1 MVKVKKILLIAL
13 VSLVV
18 VTGGM
23 FAYTFTTATATIGV
37 SAPTSDF
44 ANITANTSI
53 TAPTVF
59 GKFTGT
65 WPSAPLFTITPDP
78 NYQGDLVITVSLIN
92 TGELVRQY
100 HHLNMELQFK
110 DSTGA
115 LADEGSRTEVLNLQN
130 AQVLFTWT
138 SGNGTSPY
146 TVDLVGGGYRLHP
159 FKSLT
164 GGSYQPHL
172 WCEVTQR

>member
-1 MVKVKKILLIAL
+1 MKKILLIAL
-13 VSLVV
+13 VALLV

-44 ANITANTSI
+44 ANITAGSSI

-65 WPSAPLFTITPDP
+65 WPSSTIFDITPTE
-78 NYQGDLVITVSLIN
+78 NYTGDLVVTVYMVN
-92 TGELVRQY
+92 TGQLVRQY
-100 HHLNMELQFK
+100 QHVNMMLEFQ
-110 DSTGA
+110 DSTNSTV
-115 LADEGSRTEVLNLQN
+115 DEQGITQVLNLQN
-130 AQVLFTWT
+130 AQVMFTWDYDA
-138 SGNGTSPY
+138 GISPY
-146 TVDLVGGGYRLHP
+146 KIVLTGGGYRLHP

-164 GGSYQPHL
+164 GGSYQPQI
-172 WCEVTQR
+172 WCEITQR

>member
-1 MVKVKKILLIAL
+1 MKRVLLIAL
-13 VSLVV
+13 VALLV

-44 ANITANTSI
+44 ANITANSSI

-65 WPSAPLFTITPDP
+65 WPSSPMFTITPDP
-78 NYQGDLVITVSLIN
+78 SYTGDLVVKVYMVN
-92 TGELVRQY
+92 TGELIRQY
-100 HHLNMELQFK
+100 QHINMAFEYT
-110 DSTGA
+110 DTTGA
-115 LADEGSRTEVLNLQN
+115 SADEQGGIQVLNLQN
-130 AQVLFTWT
+130 AEILFTWT
-138 SGNGTSPY
+138 SGNGTSPF
-146 TVDLVGGGYRLHP
+146 TVDLTGGGFRLHP

-164 GGSYQPHL
+164 GGSYQPQI